1 MGKRL
6 SADTDLWRGRIV
18 GDLLIIDTAG
28 LTAREMRVYSRKA
41 MDLLRFMLV
50 MKEQALKPDHRDR

>member
-50 MKEQALKPDHRDR
+50 MKEQALKPDHHDR